1 MSPSRK
7 RSRPTR
13 NSQAL
18 WVKRSKANNRQ
29 SPDLYVS
36 RFNPFPGVH
45 VARLNYTTKVSLITI
60 ANSGVAPTHWF
71 RANSIWDPDYSGT
84 VSGNQPYGHDTY
96 QSIYNHYQVLSST
109 ITAQGTSQS
118 TSFLDGIGISMDDD
132 GAASSG
138 EVSARE
144 ICSRKGSTYRVG
156 SKYGGMGTVVSRT
169 FSTNYFVNKSNQQ
182 CPFGANPGD
191 GLFFGVFALND
202 EEAATQEVMVSIT
215 YTVKMWELKD
225 LTTA

>member
-1 MSPSRK
+1 
-7 RSRPTR
+7 
-13 NSQAL
+13 
-18 WVKRSKANNRQ
+18 
-29 SPDLYVS
+29 
-36 RFNPFPGVH
+36 
-45 VARLNYTTKVSLITI
+45 
-60 ANSGVAPTHWF
+60 
-71 RANSIWDPDYSGT
+71 
-84 VSGNQPYGHDTY
+84 
-96 QSIYNHYQVLSST
+96 
-109 ITAQGTSQS
+109 
-118 TSFLDGIGISMDDD
+118 MDDD

-144 ICSRKGSTYRVG
+144 IRSRKGSTYRVG

-202 EEAATQEVMVSIT
+202 EESATQEVMVSIT